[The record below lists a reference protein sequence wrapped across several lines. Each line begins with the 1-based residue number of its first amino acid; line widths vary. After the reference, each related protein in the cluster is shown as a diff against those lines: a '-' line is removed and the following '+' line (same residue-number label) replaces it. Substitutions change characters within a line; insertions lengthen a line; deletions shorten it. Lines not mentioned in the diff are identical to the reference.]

1 MFSMYLLQ
9 GSDLYAILCLKWIV
23 SGMCPL
29 SSMMN
34 SNCLAYRG
42 LSVHLVILYSAFCFI
57 PYWSSYPFI
66 SHCNLVELLSNW
78 IMPGPLPG
86 IFSTPIIF
94 SLFSQAFLMRLLLC
108 TTHVSLYIIFSPS
121 LFLWYLVVFLPEQSS
136 LSVEIFHYRQAVL
149 WV

>member
-9 GSDLYAILCLKWIV
+9 GSDPYAILCLKWIV
-23 SGMCPL
+23 SGMCPV

-34 SNCLAYRG
+34 SKLLSIQG

-66 SHCNLVELLSNW
+66 SHCNLVELLSNC

-86 IFSTPIIF
+86 IFSTPII
-94 SLFSQAFLMRLLLC
+94 SLFSHRLFKWDFCSVPLR
-108 TTHVSLYIIFSPS
+108 SAYIIFSPS

-136 LSVEIFHYRQAVL
+136 LSVEIFHHRP
-149 WV
+149 